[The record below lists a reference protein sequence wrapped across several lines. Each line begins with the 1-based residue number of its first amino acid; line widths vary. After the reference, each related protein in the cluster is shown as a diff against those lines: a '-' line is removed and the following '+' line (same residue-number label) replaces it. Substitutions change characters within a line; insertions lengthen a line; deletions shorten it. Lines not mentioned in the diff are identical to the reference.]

1 MMRRRTLLIA
11 VMSIVAALL
20 SWLPAE
26 AQPSQ
31 ALPKGDVT
39 IAAGSGKHVFHVEI
53 VTTPEQMAQG
63 LMYRKSLAPDAGML
77 FDYGRPQ
84 PASFWMKNTLIPL
97 DMIFIGADGRIVNI
111 HERAVPHSLDPIPSA
126 GPVRAVLE
134 VNGGTA
140 SRLGIKPGDRVLHPI
155 FGSAG

>member
-1 MMRRRTLLIA
+1 MIRRRIVLA
-11 VMSIVAALL
+11 MSLVAALL
-20 SWLPAE
+20 SWLPAG
-26 AQPSQ
+26 AQQ
-31 ALPKGDVT
+31 QGLPKSDLT
-39 IAAGSGKHVFHVEI
+39 ILSGSGKHVFHVELAA
-53 VTTPEQMAQG
+53 TPEQMATG

-97 DMIFIGADGRIVNI
+97 DMIFIGGDGRIVNI
-111 HERAVPHSLDPIPSA
+111 HERAVPHSLDPIPSE
-126 GPVRAVLE
+126 GPIRGVLE

-155 FGSAG
+155 FGNAG